1 MIEANDFSIDRQYPY
16 YMSLHNPPSSVTRGA
31 SHDFSFVFLILLPKE
46 INKSGSIGMTKEGQ
60 KLYFNDT
67 RGPDSFL

>member
-1 MIEANDFSIDRQYPY
+1 
-16 YMSLHNPPSSVTRGA
+16 MSLHNPAKV
-31 SHDFSFVFLILLPKE
+31 LLPVVLLMILFSSSSFFSKE

-67 RGPDSFL
+67 RVPAFFLYRSWAYNIAIELL